1 MDTKTK
7 LISAA
12 ELLFDRH
19 GFTATGMDKLTQA
32 AGMSSRTLL
41 RVASFTM
48 TASKP
53 IPEKRLGESLACKP
67 HGSDPFIL

>member
-19 GFTATGMDKLTQA
+19 GFTATVPLALALSVEVRRALFAYLYPNTEDALATV
-32 AGMSSRTLL
+32 TL
-41 RVASFTM
+41 
-48 TASKP
+48 
-53 IPEKRLGESLACKP
+53 
-67 HGSDPFIL
+67 